1 MNIHKFGSKL
11 LKMIVILSGTGQ
23 SQHSANGY
31 STSHAYYENN
41 SMTNNIPTTKFE
53 SSANYSLLSPEKE
66 INSGTDEAR
75 VTNGEE
81 EYCLLDRGSG
91 KTKTTAHQQ
100 REQLDGYS
108 RLFTN

>member
-1 MNIHKFGSKL
+1 MKI
-11 LKMIVILSGTGQ
+11 IVILSGTGR

-41 SMTNNIPTTKFE
+41 SLNNDIPTTKFE

-66 INSGTDEAR
+66 INSGRDGAR
-75 VTNGEE
+75 MTKGDE
-81 EYCLLDRGSG
+81 EYCHLDRSSG

-108 RLFTN
+108 RLFSN

>member
-1 MNIHKFGSKL
+1 
-11 LKMIVILSGTGQ
+11 MIVILSGTGR

-31 STSHAYYENN
+31 STLHAYYENN
-41 SMTNNIPTTKFE
+41 SLNNNIPTTKFE
-53 SSANYSLLSPEKE
+53 SSANYSRLSPEKE
-66 INSGTDEAR
+66 INSGTDGVR

-81 EYCLLDRGSG
+81 EYSLLDRSSG

-108 RLFTN
+108 KLFSN